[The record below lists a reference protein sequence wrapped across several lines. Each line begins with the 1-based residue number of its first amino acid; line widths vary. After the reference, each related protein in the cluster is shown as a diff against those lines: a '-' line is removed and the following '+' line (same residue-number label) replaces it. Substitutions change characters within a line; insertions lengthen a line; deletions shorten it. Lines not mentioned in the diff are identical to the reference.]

1 MKKVNV
7 YGDEWDVVRDR
18 PGWQWKRLGVGDRLG
33 AKGIGAGL
41 YELSPGQKTFPYH
54 LHYNRE
60 EWLVVVAGEPTLRSP
75 EGEQRLE
82 AGDCVAFPR
91 GPAGAH
97 QIRNDTDV
105 AVRLLILS
113 SEPEADVV
121 AYPDSGKIG
130 AMALVP
136 GEEQPFRL
144 IVREDSA
151 VDYFEGED

>member
-1 MKKVNV
+1 MEKVNL
-7 YGDEWDVVRDR
+7 YGDEWDAERDR
-18 PGWQWKRLGVGDRLG
+18 PGWQWKWLGVGERLG

-41 YELSPGQKTFPYH
+41 YELEPGQKTFPYH

-60 EWLVVVAGEPTLRSP
+60 EWLVVVAGGPTLRSS
-75 EGEQRLE
+75 EGEARLE

-97 QIRNDTDV
+97 QIRNDTD
-105 AVRLLILS
+105 APVRLLILS
-113 SEPEADVV
+113 SKPEADVV

-130 AMALVP
+130 AMALVS

-144 IVREDSA
+144 IVREASA
-151 VDYFEGED
+151 VDYFDGED